1 MTATVIEVTQR
12 RALLASGV
20 GVCPR
25 NVQHNLEL
33 EQGRA
38 SGDGIGALTRVRL
51 NGRAARPRLKRLL
64 GLPLR
69 HDEVAIFPLD
79 RPQQLKAQEA
89 GLIVDGVCTIREP
102 LLQLRT
108 GVRRDLDC
116 VDLHHGHA
124 AKVTACELPSYAH
137 RVLCMTSDGTGTDVG
152 RLDRFF
158 ELSTRGSTLTSEI
171 RGGVVTFIAM
181 AYIVVLNPIILSDA
195 QDVDGNSLGFAQVS
209 AATSLAAGVM
219 TILFGLIA
227 RLPFAFAAGLG
238 INSFLATTVV
248 GSLTWPEAMGL
259 VVINGVIIVVLAAT
273 GLRTLIFDAV
283 PMQLKLA
290 ITAGIGAF
298 ILFIGLVDAG
308 FIGSTGVPSP
318 PVGLGAGGTGS
329 ISTVPTLVFVFTLL
343 LTGVLVVRQVRGAHL
358 HRAGDGHRRRGR
370 HRGHLA
376 SRVGGRASRRVEP
389 FGAAL
394 SGSPFALPDLSL
406 VGAFSLDSFGRIGV
420 LAAVM
425 LVFTLV
431 FANFFDAMGTFTGLS
446 REVGVADERGTFPRL
461 RLALIVEGAGAVVG
475 GATSSSSNTVFIESA
490 AGIQEGARTGLAN
503 IVTGLLFLA
512 AMFVTPLASI
522 VPTEVAAAALVVVGV
537 MMFSHLRDVD
547 LSEFSVAVPVVLTV
561 AVMPLSLTRSPTESE
576 SVSSHGLSSARP
588 RGRRGRS
595 VRCSGSP
602 PRAS

>member
-1 MTATVIEVTQR
+1 MTR
-12 RALLASGV
+12 
-20 GVCPR
+20 
-25 NVQHNLEL
+25 
-33 EQGRA
+33 
-38 SGDGIGALTRVRL
+38 
-51 NGRAARPRLKRLL
+51 
-64 GLPLR
+64 
-69 HDEVAIFPLD
+69 
-79 RPQQLKAQEA
+79 
-89 GLIVDGVCTIREP
+89 
-102 LLQLRT
+102 
-108 GVRRDLDC
+108 
-116 VDLHHGHA
+116 
-124 AKVTACELPSYAH
+124 
-137 RVLCMTSDGTGTDVG
+137 G
-152 RLDRFF
+152 RLDAFF
-158 ELSTRGSTLTSEI
+158 ELTARGSTPTAEI

-195 QDVDGNSLGFAQVS
+195 HDVDGHTLNFAQVS

-219 TILFGLIA
+219 TVLFGLIA

-259 VVINGVIIVVLAAT
+259 VVINGIIIVVLAAT

-308 FIGSTGVPSP
+308 FIGSTGLPSP
-318 PVGLGAGGTGS
+318 PVGLGANGAGS
-329 ISTVPTLVFVFTLL
+329 ISTVPTMVFVFTLL
-343 LTGVLVVRQVRGAHL
+343 LTCILVVRHVRGAIFIGLVAGTVLAVAIEAIWHL
-358 HRAGDGHRRRGR
+358 GSSVDHP
-370 HRGHLA
+370 
-376 SRVGGRASRRVEP
+376 GGWSLSVP
-389 FGAAL
+389 TL
-394 SGSPFALPDLSL
+394 SGSPFAMPDLSL

-446 REVGVADERGTFPRL
+446 REVGVADDRGTFPRL
-461 RLALIVEGAGAVVG
+461 RSALIVEGAGAVVG
-475 GATSSSSNTVFIESA
+475 GVTSSSSNTVFLESA

-503 IVTGLLFLA
+503 LVTGLLFFA

-522 VPTEVAAAALVVVGV
+522 VPTEVAASALVVVGV

-561 AVMPLSLTRSPTESE
+561 AVMPLSFSIANGIGIGFIAWVVVQSAAGKFRDVSPLLWIAATGFLVYFARAWIESLI
-576 SVSSHGLSSARP
+576 GM
-588 RGRRGRS
+588 
-595 VRCSGSP
+595 
-602 PRAS
+602 